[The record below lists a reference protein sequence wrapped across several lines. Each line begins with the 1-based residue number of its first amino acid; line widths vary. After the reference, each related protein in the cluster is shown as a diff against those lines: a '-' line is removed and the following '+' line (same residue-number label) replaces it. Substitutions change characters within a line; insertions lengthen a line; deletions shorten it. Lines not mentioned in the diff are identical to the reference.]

1 MSKITFRADDALVD
15 ELEAL
20 DLSKSEAM
28 RQALRSYL
36 GHEGPVSDTRAERN
50 ATTDAEPASSAL
62 DQTLDELVR
71 ERVDELVAKQ
81 VASLVGQ
88 HSVGQ
93 IGPQEPSYAGD
104 RRSDRHAHDRET
116 QDINVTVSLAGQA
129 FQSAD
134 EQSETRVSERASS
147 EDRVRRPNNQ
157 PSDSP
162 QRLRANSSRNGGG
175 KPSSQQVD
183 QEQTQSESVQTTCGQ
198 CGEPVDDE
206 HVYCPNCGEKSSRRL
221 FCECGDEF
229 RSDWSFCP
237 GCGRRTP
244 AADVLE
250 SR

>member
-50 ATTDAEPASSAL
+50 ATTDAESGSSAL
-62 DQTLDELVR
+62 DRTLDELVR
-71 ERVDELVAKQ
+71 ERVDELVAEQ

-88 HSVGQ
+88 TS
-93 IGPQEPSYAGD
+93 PQEPSYAGD
-104 RRSDRHAHDRET
+104 NRRGGRVRNRET

-134 EQSETRVSERASS
+134 QQSETHVSERASS
-147 EDRVRRPNNQ
+147 EDPIRGPNDQ
-157 PSDSP
+157 SADSA
-162 QRLRANSSRNGGG
+162 QRLRANSSRNASGQ
-175 KPSSQQVD
+175 PSPHQAD

-198 CGEPVDDE
+198 CGEPVDDD